1 MEGRRGLAW
10 RLDPGR
16 LPHVLRQINRPVP
29 KPPNGFARDRDQ
41 RNFVGDEG
49 ACRDCPGPAGILLV
63 KGHHTSWGKL
73 VLGRSHAGQRR
84 EKGKDKRQKGKEGR
98 GRRERKKKKKKPPSF
113 PRKGSIE
120 HESGQATRS
129 EKDFSQKALSLP
141 SPLLTHPYTMAA
153 RPHFFCGWQ
162 LQPHPQDDEPK

>member
-73 VLGRSHAGQRR
+73 VLGRSHAGQ
-84 EKGKDKRQKGKEGR
+84 GHTQ
-98 GRRERKKKKKKPPSF
+98 KKKKKKPPSF